1 MAAAQLLDLNLEPP
15 IDWDAIGDWIGPA
28 HDLDYDMVWADADED
43 ADAAG
48 GEGDAAAGDG
58 GAAAGDGGTA
68 AQDGGEGDAAAGDGG
83 GTVKKRR
90 FYPDDLKI
98 AIYLKLLACTHP
110 PVMHHGVSK
119 AVALQFD
126 VPVRVVQ
133 RVWREGQNGGIEGV
147 KNKLNFNC
155 GRKRI
160 EIDPEAIKAVPLA
173 QRTTFQDLANALGLI
188 SSKLNIVN
196 Q

>member
-1 MAAAQLLDLNLEPP
+1 MTLIMTWCGLMQMKMLMLPEAKEMLPP
-15 IDWDAIGDWIGPA
+15 ETEVLPPETEVLPPKMEAKEMPLPEMEFNEYSFIIAK
-28 HDLDYDMVWADADED
+28 HLFADSC
-43 ADAAG
+43 
-48 GEGDAAAGDG
+48 
-58 GAAAGDGGTA
+58 
-68 AQDGGEGDAAAGDGG
+68 